1 MAIDSNNIINHTSQN
16 IGVSLLSQIHGWW
29 DAPNINN
36 WGSYPDPQGNFPK
49 PDVNFILPA
58 NSPIAAILPG
68 TVSGVNQPPNKN
80 LPFPAFGAVVTVKMD
95 QPINQLATHYALLHL
110 AHVSVSV
117 GDKVKIGDTLGY
129 GGGNQT
135 EGSAP
140 AAVGFAFYPGDYY
153 GYGKEWT
160 QYIQTPNHVADQRLN
175 PTAFLN
181 DISNGNIGSYLGGSG
196 SSGFDLSSLF
206 SSSNSNNNANKIPA
220 QMFGPLFSPNE
231 TVQQALF
238 GIDSTLALQNP
249 IPPQGQ
255 YNMLQWPDW
264 LGYFFQTLGYDAVA
278 FLFRALLVLLGLY
291 ICFQSIQN
299 AIKLKPSQIVSAF
312 TKPINALDNTI
323 NQGPPGQTGP

>member
-1 MAIDSNNIINHTSQN
+1 MSIGGLNNVSSN
-16 IGVSLLSQIHGWW
+16 IGITALQKIHGWW

-68 TVSGVNQPPNKN
+68 TVSGVNQPPNRN
-80 LPFPAFGAVVTVKMD
+80 LPFPAYGAVVTVKMD

-110 AHVSVSV
+110 AHVSVNV
-117 GDKVKIGDTLGY
+117 GDHVKIGDTLGY

-135 EGSAP
+135 QGSAP

-181 DISNGNIGSYLGGSG
+181 DISNGNIGSYLGNGSG

-206 SSSNSNNNANKIPA
+206 GGSNGSGTGGSVPS
-220 QMFGPLFSPNE
+220 QLVSPLFNPNE
-231 TVQQALF
+231 TVQQALYS
-238 GIDSTLALQNP
+238 IDSALALQDP
-249 IPPQGQ
+249 VPPQGQ
-255 YNMLQWPDW
+255 YNITQWPDW
-264 LGYFFQTLGYDAVA
+264 LGYFFTTIGYDAVA
-278 FLFRALLVLLGLY
+278 ILFRAVLIALGLY
-291 ICFQSIQN
+291 ICFQSIQRS
-299 AIKLKPSQIVSAF
+299 IRLSPSQIISGF

-323 NQGPPGQTGP
+323 NTNGSV